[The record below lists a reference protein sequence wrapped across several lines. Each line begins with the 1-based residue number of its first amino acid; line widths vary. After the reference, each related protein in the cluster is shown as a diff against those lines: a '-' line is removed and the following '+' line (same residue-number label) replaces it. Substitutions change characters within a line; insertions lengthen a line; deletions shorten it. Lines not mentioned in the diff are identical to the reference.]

1 MGGAVM
7 NALLLKGIVAT
18 SLIGVVSG
26 TSFWLGKRYAAPSAP
41 QPCMVAI
48 PNAPAFTY
56 TEKEK
61 QEHAKFYRDF
71 NQGPPGA
78 KNPKKWI
85 VP

>member
-1 MGGAVM
+1 M
-7 NALLLKGIVAT
+7 NALLLKGFVATGFIVA
-18 SLIGVVSG
+18 VSG
-26 TSFWLGKRYAAPSAP
+26 TSYWLGKTSAP
-41 QPCMVAI
+41 PLPALQPCVVLI

-61 QEHAKFYRDF
+61 REQAEFYRNF

-78 KNPKKWI
+78 KDPKRWL